1 MDQNKPLRIAYL
13 KNPDPV
19 FFSELEVRLQNELTK
34 LGATVLPFDL
44 EEISIDVSQNNIKFY
59 VNKEAFEFDALLNY
73 GYMSPFKDQ
82 AWKFL
87 LASAEKANKF
97 VFHSSQVL
105 KVLDNKLLQAFHYSS
120 AGVNIPDT
128 FVGFSVPSVKSIME
142 NNFEKREPSI
152 NKKLNDYAGDGIKK
166 CDYTA
171 VNVNAFAKS
180 FWQGEYSL
188 IQRMIPDSIG
198 KSIRVLLM
206 DGKAFAV
213 AEYQDQTGDFR
224 SNISYYQGFK
234 LENIT
239 NSTRAEPFVALAEKA
254 GRSVGDLCI
263 GGVDILDSKEK
274 GPVVLE
280 INSYPDLYD
289 IESATGLD
297 MFANFTKIYY
307 NRALEFIKK
316 RDSQNKK

>member
-1 MDQNKPLRIAYL
+1 MENKSIRVAYL

-19 FFSELEVRLQNELTK
+19 FFSELEVKLQDLLK
-34 LGATVLPFDL
+34 QQGAIVLPFTLTD
-44 EEISIDVSQNNIKFY
+44 ISIDISKEKINFF
-59 VNKEAFEFDALLNY
+59 VNKELFEFDAILNY

-82 AWKFL
+82 AWKYI
-87 LASAEKANKF
+87 LAACEKANKF
-97 VFHSSQVL
+97 VLHSTQVL

-120 AGVNIPDT
+120 AGVSIPDT
-128 FVGFSVPSVKSIME
+128 FMGFSVPSAKSIME
-142 NNFEKREPSI
+142 NNFEQREASI

-188 IQRMIPDSIG
+188 IQKMIPDSIG
-198 KSIRVLLM
+198 KSIRVLLIN
-206 DGKAFAV
+206 GKAFAV

-224 SNISYYQGFK
+224 SNISYYAGFK
-234 LENIT
+234 LENLT
-239 NSTRAEPFVALAEKA
+239 NSKRAEAYIDLAEKA
-254 GRSVGDLCI
+254 GKSVGDILI

-289 IESATGLD
+289 INAATN
-297 MFANFTKIYY
+297 MNVFEN
-307 NRALEFIKK
+307 FIKAYFEK
-316 RDSQNKK
+316 AVEFCKKNSK